1 MSGYEKTPISSA
13 PFDMFTSARKNAI
26 PLFASFELT
35 PRCNLNCKMCYVHLK
50 NSEIELHGTEL
61 DAEQWIFLGKQA
73 AQAGT
78 LFLCITGGEP
88 TMHPGFCRIYSE
100 LSKFGFIITLQS
112 NLYHLSD
119 ECFELLKK
127 IPPQSIKF
135 TIYGVNDVTYRKI
148 CGVSDGF
155 TRVFEN
161 IKRIK
166 TLGITLEAVT
176 TVTKDNV
183 DELPEVERLMEDLEI
198 PWIPSAELK
207 KSVRGA
213 ETNIESL
220 RLPDSA
226 YPHLCEDVQNVISK
240 GKNKSFSKPCE
251 KCKEYRTGFWIKWD
265 GKMSF
270 CSFLN
275 EPDIDAVSL
284 GFSEAWKQL
293 VDYEES
299 LKWPDECQKCKWK
312 DVCPR
317 CAATL
322 ATESGTVNKI
332 SKDFCRYIDKIF
344 NNTIGGIKHG

>member
-1 MSGYEKTPISSA
+1 MSDHAEKSIAAA
-13 PFDMFTSARKNAI
+13 PLGMFDIAKKNAV

-50 NSEIELHGTEL
+50 DSEIGLHGTEL
-61 DAEQWIFLGKQA
+61 DAEQWISLGRQA
-73 AQAGT
+73 VQAGT

-88 TMHPGFCRIYSE
+88 TRHPEFCRIYSE
-100 LSKFGFIITLQS
+100 LSKMGFIITLQS
-112 NLYHLSD
+112 NLYRIDD
-119 ECFELLKK
+119 ECFELLKNA
-127 IPPQSIKF
+127 PPQSIKF
-135 TIYGVNDVTYRKI
+135 TVYGASDAAYRKI
-148 CGVSDGF
+148 CGVNDGF
-155 TRVFEN
+155 TRVISN

-166 TLGITLEAVT
+166 ALGIPLEAVT
-176 TVTKDNV
+176 TVIKDNV
-183 DELPEVERLMEDLEI
+183 DELSEIEKLMKELEI
-198 PWIPSAELK
+198 PWIPSAGLK

-213 ETNIESL
+213 DTNIEPL

-226 YPHLCEDVQNVISK
+226 YPHLCEDVQNIISK

-275 EPDIDAVSL
+275 EPDINVASL
-284 GFSEAWKQL
+284 GLSEAWKRL
-293 VDYEES
+293 VSYEES
-299 LKWPDECQKCKWK
+299 LQWPEECQKCKWK

-322 ATESGTVNKI
+322 ATESGTVNKVN
-332 SKDFCRYIDKIF
+332 KDFCRYIDKIF
-344 NNTIGGIKHG
+344 NNTIGGMKHG